1 MPNWTTNYTTFVGSK
16 ETIDTIC
23 YSYFDVDEDVF
34 DFDKVVPMPE
44 ALRATASPVHIIADD
59 EFKEEHGVL
68 PETLEEVEHF
78 LTSYAENA
86 KKNQKHF
93 FGMQKMTQTM
103 STVLRENYGTNNWYD
118 WHVDHWGVK
127 WTGCS
132 ITIEYK
138 SDNILLARYDTPW
151 DTPGRIFEA
160 LENKFEDLTLLN
172 MAHFEGMDGDIT
184 TTWGDDHVNKT
195 YWTIRQEN
203 ELDVYD
209 DVTEDNIE
217 FISAWVN
224 NSCEPNL
231 HNLETMDEHGFFID
245 NWSEAQFF
253 PGFTP
258 EKKEANA
265 D

>member
-1 MPNWTTNYTTFVGSK
+1 MPNWTTNYTTFVGSQN
-16 ETIDTIC
+16 TINTIH
-23 YSYFDVDEDVF
+23 SYFDVEEDVF

-78 LTSYAENA
+78 LISYKAQEEKA
-86 KKNQKHF
+86 KKHS
-93 FGMQKMTQTM
+93 FGVQKMTQTM
-103 STVLRENYGTNNWYD
+103 SATLLNNYGTNNWYD
-118 WHVDHWGVK
+118 WHVNYWSVK
-127 WTGCS
+127 WEGCS
-132 ITIEYK
+132 ISIEYK
-138 SDNILLARYDTPW
+138 SDNILLTRYDTPW
-151 DTPGRIFEA
+151 SAPDRIFEA
-160 LENKFEDLTLLN
+160 LENKFEDLTVLN
-172 MAHFEGMDGDIT
+172 MARFEGMDDNIT
-184 TTWGDDHVNKT
+184 ATWGDDHANKT

-217 FISAWVN
+217 FISTWVN
-224 NSCEPNL
+224 NSCEPDL
-231 HNLETMDEHGFFID
+231 HNLETMHKHGFFID

-258 EKKEANA
+258 EKKEADA

>member
-1 MPNWTTNYTTFVGSK
+1 MPNWTTNYTTFIGSK
-16 ETIDTIC
+16 KTIDTI
-23 YSYFDVDEDVF
+23 YSYFDVDEDMF
-34 DFDKVVPMPE
+34 DFDKVAPTPE
-44 ALRATASPVHIIADD
+44 ALRATASPVNIIDDD

-68 PETLEEVEHF
+68 PETLEEINHF
-78 LTSYAENA
+78 LISYEDREEKT
-86 KKNQKHF
+86 KKHS
-93 FGMQKMTQTM
+93 FGVQNMTTTM

-127 WTGCS
+127 WEGCNIS
-132 ITIEYK
+132 IEYK
-138 SDNILLARYDTPW
+138 SDNLLLVHYDTPW
-151 DTPGRIFEA
+151 DTPERIFET

-172 MAHFEGMDGDIT
+172 MARFEGMDDDIT
-184 TTWGDDHVNKT
+184 TTWGDDHANKT

-224 NSCEPNL
+224 NSCEPDM
-231 HNLETMDEHGFFID
+231 HNLETMDKHGFFID

-253 PGFTP
+253 PDFNP
-258 EKKEANA
+258 EKKETDA